1 MRALLTALAVLAAE
15 PSIAREWKVD
25 SAASTIRFVYAVD
38 DGAAEGAFEQLE
50 GEGMFDPDR
59 PEDTTLELR
68 ILTRSLDLGN
78 PMETGFALS
87 AEWFDAGNFP
97 VARYRLARLTP
108 MPDGRWEALGDL
120 TIKGRKQVLRTPIAL
135 DIDDD
140 RARARGEVVFDRT
153 DFGVGVGVSALF
165 VTIGAEV
172 SVAFDLVARPAGRAL
187 E

>member
-1 MRALLTALAVLAAE
+1 MRALLTALAVLAAD
-15 PSIAREWKVD
+15 PSFAREWKVD
-25 SAASTIRFVYAVD
+25 PAASTIRFVYAVD
-38 DGAAEGAFEQLE
+38 DGAAEGAFEQVE

-68 ILTRSLDLGN
+68 ILTRSLDLGD

-120 TIKGRKQVLRTPIAL
+120 TIKGRTRIMRTPIAL
-135 DIDDD
+135 DIAED
-140 RARARGEVVFDRT
+140 RAEARGEVVFDRT

-165 VTIGAEV
+165 VTIGTEV
-172 SVAFDLVARPAGRAL
+172 SVAFDLVARPAGRDQ